1 MCVIIY
7 LMKKIRCLI
16 CDNKKTTFF
25 CRKKNFCYYYCSDCC
40 TLFLYPLPSLN
51 EIKKYYSSFTY
62 QPESLTSPEKNK
74 KRIKKI
80 IASIK
85 RLNKNGK
92 KLLDIGSG
100 DGEWLNIATKEKL
113 ICWGIEPSFP
123 LYQQLKAKKI
133 GKKLFNLTFEEFA
146 KKFSQ
151 ERFDFIILNHVIE
164 HVRNPKQW
172 LNQIEKIL
180 NKNGVVY
187 IETPNLKSHLFHYE
201 KKDYTFLTPPDHLW
215 IFSPSSFETMIKK
228 SSLKIRKINTYSH
241 PSHFVGIIKRV
252 LRRNQKSNQFV
263 EKTNHKFS
271 LDNKKLIKK
280 NISSSIKILI
290 FDQLIAPLLTPLLN
304 FNNRGSILQLFI
316 QKP

>member
-1 MCVIIY
+1 MQ
-7 LMKKIRCLI
+7 K
-16 CDNKKTTFF
+16 
-25 CRKKNFCYYYCSDCC
+25 
-40 TLFLYPLPSLN
+40 
-51 EIKKYYSSFTY
+51 IKKYYSSFTY

-74 KRIKKI
+74 KRIRKI
-80 IASIK
+80 ISLIK
-85 RLNKNGK
+85 KLNKNGK

-133 GKKLFNLTFEEFA
+133 GKRLFNLTFEEFA

-151 ERFDFIILNHVIE
+151 EKFDFIILNHVIE

-172 LNQIEKIL
+172 FYQIEKIL
-180 NKNGVVY
+180 KKNGVVY
-187 IETPNLKSHLFHYE
+187 IETPNLQSHLFHYE
-201 KKDYTFLTPPDHLW
+201 RKDYTFLTPPAHLW
-215 IFSPSSFETMIKK
+215 IFSSSSFETMTKK
-228 SSLKIRKINTYSH
+228 SSLTIRKISTYSH

-252 LRRNQKSNQFV
+252 LRRNQIYIQFV
-263 EKTNHKFS
+263 KKTNRNS
-271 LDNKKLIKK
+271 YIVIKKLIKK
-280 NISSSIKILI
+280 DISLSLKILI

-304 FNNRGSILQLFI
+304 FNNRGSILQVFI

>member
-1 MCVIIY
+1 M
-7 LMKKIRCLI
+7 
-16 CDNKKTTFF
+16 NK
-25 CRKKNFCYYYCSDCC
+25 
-40 TLFLYPLPSLN
+40 
-51 EIKKYYSSFTY
+51 IKKYYSSFTY
-62 QPESLTSPEKNK
+62 QPESLNSPEKNK

-80 IASIK
+80 IASIRK
-85 RLNKNGK
+85 LNKNGK

-100 DGEWLNIATKEKL
+100 DGEWINIATKEKL

-146 KKFSQ
+146 KKFPQ

-172 LNQIEKIL
+172 LHQIEKIL

-241 PSHFVGIIKRV
+241 PSHFVVIIKRL

-280 NISSSIKILI
+280 DISSSLKILI

-304 FNNRGSILQLFI
+304 FNNRGSILQVFI